1 MPGTFSEKGAVM
13 RLVSVLAVAALVSGC
28 LFDKEKE
35 VVRLSGETMGTTF
48 NITAIGVDVDEEAL
62 ADAVDETL
70 AEVNAKMSNWDPTSE
85 VSTFS
90 ASESTDAVAV
100 SDEFALVIDAANDVH
115 EKSGGT
121 FDVTLGPLIELW
133 GFGPR
138 KPEDPVPSDVE
149 IQAALDSVGQSRL
162 LTLDR
167 EAGTLAKSD
176 AGVGINLSAIA
187 KGYGIDAVAE
197 TLRDAGIENYMVEI
211 GGDLVTMGQNDKN
224 EAWRIGIE
232 KPETGVQAIQL
243 IVQLDDLGM
252 ATSGD
257 YKNFFEQDGVRYSHI
272 IDPVTGRPITH
283 RTTSVTVL
291 AENAMMADA
300 WATAMLALGQ
310 EKGLEL
316 AEKHK
321 LAVYFISRDV
331 TGGEDAYITVHSS
344 AFKDALGSN

>member
-1 MPGTFSEKGAVM
+1 M
-13 RLVSVLAVAALVSGC
+13 RLVPVLAFVTLLSGC
-28 LFDKEKE
+28 LFDKEPE

-48 NITAIGVDVDEEAL
+48 NITAIGQDLDENAL
-62 ADAVDETL
+62 AVAVEETL
-70 AEVNAKMSNWDPTSE
+70 ADVNAKMSNWDPNSE

-90 ASESTDAVAV
+90 AATSTDPVTV
-100 SDEFALVIDAANDVH
+100 STEFAQVIAAANDVH
-115 EKSGGT
+115 EKTGGM

-138 KPEDPVPSDVE
+138 KPEDPVPADVE
-149 IQAALDSVGQSRL
+149 ILKALNGVGQGRL
-162 LTLDR
+162 LTLDA
-167 EAGTLAKSD
+167 EAGTLTKSEPD
-176 AGVGINLSAIA
+176 VGINLSAIA

-197 TLRDAGIENYMVEI
+197 TLRGAGIEDYLVEI
-211 GGDLVTMGQNDKN
+211 GGDLVTMGQNDKG

-232 KPETGVQAIQL
+232 KPQAGAQTPQL
-243 IVQLDDLGM
+243 IVSVSDLGM
-252 ATSGD
+252 ASSGD

-272 IDPVTGRPITH
+272 IDPTTGRPITH

-316 AEKHK
+316 AEEHK

-331 TGGEDAYITVHSS
+331 TGGEEAYITVHST
-344 AFKDALGSN
+344 AFKDALETN

>member
-1 MPGTFSEKGAVM
+1 M
-13 RLVSVLAVAALVSGC
+13 RLLPVLAVATLLSAC
-28 LFDKEKE
+28 LFDKEPE

-62 ADAVDETL
+62 AAAVEETL
-70 AEVNAKMSNWDPTSE
+70 ADVNAKMSNWDENSE
-85 VSTFS
+85 VSQFS
-90 ASESTDAVAV
+90 KSQSTEPTQVSE
-100 SDEFALVIDAANDVH
+100 EFALVIAAANDVH

-138 KPEDPVPSDVE
+138 KPEDPVPSDE
-149 IQAALDSVGQSRL
+149 DIQAALNSVGQARL

-167 EAGTLAKSD
+167 EAGTLAKSG

-187 KGYGIDAVAE
+187 KGYGIDAVAG
-197 TLRDAGIENYMVEI
+197 TLRDAGIEDYMVEI
-211 GGDLVTMGQNDKN
+211 GGDLVTMGENDKG

-232 KPETGVQAIQL
+232 KPEAGSQNLQL

-272 IDPVTGRPITH
+272 IDPITGRPITH

-331 TGGEDAYITVHSS
+331 TGGEDAYITVHST
-344 AFKDALGSN
+344 AFKDALGTN

>member
-1 MPGTFSEKGAVM
+1 M
-13 RLVSVLAVAALVSGC
+13 RPLIALASLLFVSAC
-28 LFDKEKE
+28 LFDKEPD

-48 NITAIGVDVDEEAL
+48 NITAIGDDLDEAAL
-62 ADAVDETL
+62 GQAVQETL
-70 AEVNAKMSNWDPTSE
+70 AQVNAKMSNWDPNSE

-90 ASESTDAVAV
+90 SSDSTEPMPV
-100 SDEFALVIDAANDVH
+100 SDEFAFVIEAANEVH

-138 KPEDPVPSDVE
+138 KPEDPVPADAE
-149 IQAALDSVGQSRL
+149 IATALAQVGQARL
-162 LTLDR
+162 LTLDSAAR
-167 EAGTLAKSD
+167 TLAKSD

-187 KGYGIDAVAE
+187 KGYGIDAVAAQ
-197 TLRDAGIENYMVEI
+197 LRDAGIENYMVEI
-211 GGDLVTMGQNDKN
+211 GGDLVAMGENDKG
-224 EAWRIGIE
+224 ESWRIGIE
-232 KPETGVQAIQL
+232 KPEAGTQAIQL
-243 IVQLDDLGM
+243 IVPLDNLGM

-291 AENAMMADA
+291 ADDAMMADA

-310 EKGLEL
+310 EKGMEI
-316 AEKHK
+316 AEKNK
-321 LAVYFISRDV
+321 LAVFFISRDV
-331 TGGEDAYITVHSS
+331 TSGEEAYITVQSS
-344 AFKDALGSN
+344 AFKDALGTN

>member
-1 MPGTFSEKGAVM
+1 M
-13 RLVSVLAVAALVSGC
+13 RLLPVLAVATLLSAC
-28 LFDKEKE
+28 LFDKEPE

-62 ADAVDETL
+62 AAAVEETL
-70 AEVNAKMSNWDPTSE
+70 ADVNAKMSNWDENSE
-85 VSTFS
+85 VSKFS
-90 ASESTDAVAV
+90 KSQSTEPTQVSE
-100 SDEFALVIDAANDVH
+100 EFALVIAAANDVH

-138 KPEDPVPSDVE
+138 KPEDPVPSDE
-149 IQAALDSVGQSRL
+149 DIQAALDSVGQARL

-187 KGYGIDAVAE
+187 KGYGIDAVAG
-197 TLRDAGIENYMVEI
+197 TLRDAGIEDYMVEI
-211 GGDLVTMGQNDKN
+211 GGDLVTMGENDKG

-232 KPETGVQAIQL
+232 KPQAGSQNLQL

-272 IDPVTGRPITH
+272 IDPITGRPITH

-331 TGGEDAYITVHSS
+331 TGGEDAYITVQST
-344 AFKDALGSN
+344 AFKDALGTN

>member
-1 MPGTFSEKGAVM
+1 M
-13 RLVSVLAVAALVSGC
+13 RQLIALASLLFVTAC
-28 LFDKEKE
+28 LFDKEPD

-48 NITAIGVDVDEEAL
+48 NITAIGEDLDEAAL
-62 ADAVDETL
+62 GQAVQDTL
-70 AEVNAKMSNWDPTSE
+70 AAVNAKMSNWDPNSE

-90 ASESTDAVAV
+90 ASTSTAPMPV
-100 SDEFALVIDAANDVH
+100 SDEFALVVEAANDVH
-115 EKSGGT
+115 AKSGGT

-138 KPEDPVPSDVE
+138 KPEDPVPADAE
-149 IQAALDSVGQSRL
+149 ITAALGQVGQARL

-167 EAGTLAKSD
+167 DAGTLAKSEP
-176 AGVGINLSAIA
+176 GVGINLSAIA
-187 KGYGIDAVAE
+187 KGYGIDALAAQ
-197 TLRDAGIENYMVEI
+197 LRAAGIENYMVEI
-211 GGDLVTMGQNDKN
+211 GGDLVAMGENDKG
-224 EAWRIGIE
+224 ESWRIGVE
-232 KPETGVQAIQL
+232 KPEAGAQAIQL
-243 IVQLDDLGM
+243 IVPLNNLGM

-272 IDPVTGRPITH
+272 IDPTTGRPITH

-291 AENAMMADA
+291 ADSAMMADA

-321 LAVYFISRDV
+321 LAVFFISWDV
-331 TGGEDAYITVHSS
+331 TSGEEAYITVQSS
-344 AFKDALGSN
+344 AFKDALGTN

>member
-1 MPGTFSEKGAVM
+1 M
-13 RLVSVLAVAALVSGC
+13 RLLPVLAAVALVSGC
-28 LFDKEKE
+28 LFDKEPK

-48 NITAIGVDVDEEAL
+48 NITAIGTELDENAL
-62 ADAVDETL
+62 AAAVEETL
-70 AEVNAKMSNWDPTSE
+70 ADVNAKMSNWDPNSE

-90 ASESTDAVAV
+90 ASTSTDPTDV
-100 SDEFALVIDAANDVH
+100 SDEFAVVIAAANEVH

-138 KPEDPVPSDVE
+138 KPEDPVPSDAE
-149 IQAALDSVGQSRL
+149 IQTALNSVGQSRL
-162 LTLDR
+162 LKLDQ
-167 EAGTLAKSD
+167 EKGTLAKSD
-176 AGVGINLSAIA
+176 AQVGINLSAIA

-211 GGDLVTMGQNDKN
+211 GGDLVTMGDNDKG

-232 KPETGVQAIQL
+232 KPEAGAQNLQL
-243 IVQLDDLGM
+243 IVELDDLGM

-257 YKNFFEQDGVRYSHI
+257 YKNFFEQDDVRYSHI
-272 IDPVTGRPITH
+272 IDPTTGRPITH

-310 EKGLEL
+310 EQGMEL
-316 AEKHK
+316 AEKHE

-331 TGGEDAYITVHSS
+331 TGGEDAYITVHST
-344 AFKDALGSN
+344 AFKDALGTN

>member
-1 MPGTFSEKGAVM
+1 M
-13 RLVSVLAVAALVSGC
+13 RLLPVLAVATLVSGC
-28 LFDKEKE
+28 LFDEEPE

-48 NITAIGVDVDEEAL
+48 NVTAIGTDVDEDAL
-62 ADAVDETL
+62 AVAVEGTL
-70 AEVNAKMSNWDPTSE
+70 AEVNAKMSNWDPNSE

-90 ASESTDAVAV
+90 ASTSTAPTEV
-100 SDEFALVIDAANDVH
+100 SDEFAFVIAAANDVH

-138 KPEDPVPSDVE
+138 KPEDPVPSDAD
-149 IQAALDSVGQSRL
+149 IQTALDSVGQARL
-162 LTLDR
+162 LTLNS
-167 EAGTLAKSD
+167 ENGTLAKSD

-187 KGYGIDAVAE
+187 KGYGIDAVAGA
-197 TLRDAGIENYMVEI
+197 LRDAGIENYMVEI
-211 GGDLVTMGQNDKN
+211 GGDLVTMGQNDKG

-232 KPETGVQAIQL
+232 KPEAGAQNIQL
-243 IVQLDDLGM
+243 IVELDNLGM

-272 IDPVTGRPITH
+272 IDPTTGRPITH

-310 EKGLEL
+310 EKGMEL
-316 AEKHK
+316 AEEHN

-331 TGGEDAYITVHSS
+331 TGGEDAYITVHST
-344 AFKDALGSN
+344 AFKDALGTN

>member
-1 MPGTFSEKGAVM
+1 M
-13 RLVSVLAVAALVSGC
+13 RLLPVLAVATLLSAC
-28 LFDKEKE
+28 LFDKEPE

-62 ADAVDETL
+62 AVAVEETL
-70 AEVNAKMSNWDPTSE
+70 ADVNAKMSNWDENSE
-85 VSTFS
+85 VSKFS
-90 ASESTDAVAV
+90 KSQSTEPTQVSE
-100 SDEFALVIDAANDVH
+100 EFALVIAAANDVH

-138 KPEDPVPSDVE
+138 KPEDPVPSDE
-149 IQAALDSVGQSRL
+149 DIQAALNSVGQARL

-176 AGVGINLSAIA
+176 VGVGINLSAIA
-187 KGYGIDAVAE
+187 KGYGIDAVAG
-197 TLRDAGIENYMVEI
+197 TLRDAGIEDYMVEI
-211 GGDLVTMGQNDKN
+211 GGDLVTMGENDKG

-232 KPETGVQAIQL
+232 KPEAGSQNLQL

-272 IDPVTGRPITH
+272 IDPLTGRPITH

-331 TGGEDAYITVHSS
+331 TGGEDAYITVHST
-344 AFKDALGSN
+344 AFKDALGTN

>member
-1 MPGTFSEKGAVM
+1 M
-13 RLVSVLAVAALVSGC
+13 RLLSALALATFLTGC
-28 LFDKEKE
+28 LFDKEPD

-48 NITAIGVDVDEEAL
+48 NITAIGEDLDEAAL
-62 ADAVDETL
+62 AASVEQAL
-70 AEVNAKMSNWDPTSE
+70 AGVNAKMSNWDPNSE

-90 ASESTDAVAV
+90 ASTSIDPVAI
-100 SDEFALVIDAANDVH
+100 SDEFALVLAAANDVH
-115 EKSGGT
+115 EKTGGT

-138 KPEDPVPSDVE
+138 KPEDPVPSDAD
-149 IQAALDSVGQSRL
+149 IQAALNGVGQARL
-162 LTLDR
+162 LTLDAS
-167 EAGTLAKSD
+167 AGTLAKSD
-176 AGVGINLSAIA
+176 PSVGINLSAIA

-197 TLRDAGIENYMVEI
+197 TLQDAGIEDYLVEI
-211 GGDLVTMGQNDKN
+211 GGDLVTKGQNDQG

-232 KPETGVQAIQL
+232 KPEAGSQSVQL
-243 IVQLDDLGM
+243 IVSLDDRGM
-252 ATSGD
+252 ASSGD

-272 IDPVTGRPITH
+272 IDPTTGRPITH

-316 AEKHK
+316 AEQHK

-331 TGGEDAYITVHSS
+331 TGGDDAYITVHSS
-344 AFKDALGSN
+344 AFKDALGTN

>member
-1 MPGTFSEKGAVM
+1 M
-13 RLVSVLAVAALVSGC
+13 RLLPVLAAVTLVSGC
-28 LFDKEKE
+28 LFDKEPE

-48 NITAIGVDVDEEAL
+48 NITAIGTDVDEAAL
-62 ADAVDETL
+62 AAAVDQTL
-70 AEVNAKMSNWDPTSE
+70 TDVNAKMSNWDPNSE

-90 ASESTDAVAV
+90 ASGSTEPVQV
-100 SDEFALVIDAANDVH
+100 SDEFAKVIAAANEVH
-115 EKSGGT
+115 EGSGGT

-138 KPEDPVPSDVE
+138 KPEDPVPSEAE
-149 IQAALDSVGQSRL
+149 IQAALASVGQSRL
-162 LTLDR
+162 LKLDQDT
-167 EAGTLAKSD
+167 GTLTKSE

-187 KGYGIDAVAE
+187 KGYGIDAVAD
-197 TLRDAGIENYMVEI
+197 TLREAGIKDFMVEI
-211 GGDLVTMGQNDKN
+211 GGDLVARGKNDKG

-232 KPETGVQAIQL
+232 KPEAGARNLQL
-243 IVQLDDLGM
+243 IVELNDRGM

-272 IDPVTGRPITH
+272 IDPTTGRPITH

-310 EKGLEL
+310 EKGMEL

-331 TGGEDAYITVHSS
+331 TGGEDAYITVHST
-344 AFKDALGSN
+344 AFKDALGTN

>member
-1 MPGTFSEKGAVM
+1 M
-13 RLVSVLAVAALVSGC
+13 RLVPVLAVAALLSGC
-28 LFDKEKE
+28 LFDKEPE

-62 ADAVDETL
+62 ADAVDQTL
-70 AEVNAKMSNWDPTSE
+70 ATVNAKMSNWDPNSE

-90 ASESTDAVAV
+90 ASDSTDPVAV

-115 EKSGGT
+115 DKSGGT

-138 KPEDPVPSDVE
+138 KPEDPVPSDAD
-149 IQAALDSVGQSRL
+149 IQTALGSVGQSRL
-162 LTLDR
+162 LKLDR
-167 EAGTLAKSD
+167 DAGTLSKSD

-211 GGDLVTMGQNDKN
+211 GGDLVTMGQNDKG

-232 KPETGVQAIQL
+232 KPETGAQAIQL

-272 IDPVTGRPITH
+272 IDPTTGRPITH

-310 EKGLEL
+310 EKGLKL
-316 AEKHK
+316 AEEHK

-331 TGGEDAYITVHSS
+331 TGGDDAYITVHSS

>member
-1 MPGTFSEKGAVM
+1 M
-13 RLVSVLAVAALVSGC
+13 RLLPVLAVATLVSGC
-28 LFDKEKE
+28 LFDKEPE

-48 NITAIGVDVDEEAL
+48 NITAIGTDVDENAL
-62 ADAVDETL
+62 AETVQNTL
-70 AEVNAKMSNWDPTSE
+70 AQVNAKMSNWDPNSE
-85 VSTFS
+85 VSKFS
-90 ASESTDAVAV
+90 ASPSTDPAPV
-100 SDEFALVIDAANDVH
+100 SKEFAFVINAANDVH
-115 EKSGGT
+115 AKSGGT

-138 KPEDPVPSDVE
+138 EPDDPVPSDAD
-149 IQAALDSVGQSRL
+149 IQAALNSVGQARL
-162 LTLDR
+162 LTLNT
-167 EAGTLAKSD
+167 EQGTLTKAD
-176 AGVGINLSAIA
+176 PGVGINLSAIA

-197 TLRDAGIENYMVEI
+197 TLREAGIENYMVEI
-211 GGDLVTMGQNDKN
+211 GGDLVTLGTNDKG

-232 KPETGVQAIQL
+232 KPEAGSQNLQL
-243 IVQLDDLGM
+243 IVELDDLGM

-272 IDPVTGRPITH
+272 IDPTTGRPITH

-310 EKGLEL
+310 DKGMEL
-316 AEKHK
+316 AEQHK

-331 TGGEDAYITVHSS
+331 TGGEDAYITVHST

>member
-1 MPGTFSEKGAVM
+1 M
-13 RLVSVLAVAALVSGC
+13 RLLPVLAFATLVSGC
-28 LFDKEKE
+28 LFDKEPE

-48 NITAIGVDVDEEAL
+48 NITAIGTDVDENAL
-62 ADAVDETL
+62 AETVQNTL
-70 AEVNAKMSNWDPTSE
+70 AQVNAKMSNWDPNSE
-85 VSTFS
+85 VSKFS
-90 ASESTDAVAV
+90 ASPSTDPAPV
-100 SDEFALVIDAANDVH
+100 SKEFAFVINAANDVH
-115 EKSGGT
+115 AKSGGA

-138 KPEDPVPSDVE
+138 EPDDPVPSDAD
-149 IQAALDSVGQSRL
+149 IQAALNSVGQARL
-162 LTLDR
+162 LTLNTEQD
-167 EAGTLAKSD
+167 TLAKAD
-176 AGVGINLSAIA
+176 PGVGINLSAIA

-197 TLRDAGIENYMVEI
+197 TLREAGIENYMVEI
-211 GGDLVTMGQNDKN
+211 GGDLVTLGTNDKG

-232 KPETGVQAIQL
+232 KPEAGAQNLQL
-243 IVQLDDLGM
+243 IVELDDLGM

-272 IDPVTGRPITH
+272 IDPTTGRPITH

-310 EKGLEL
+310 DKGMEL
-316 AEKHK
+316 AEQHK

-331 TGGEDAYITVHSS
+331 TGGEETYITVHST